1 MSLNIGV
8 WIAALLTLAIYSF
21 LYKDNPF
28 YKIAEN
34 IFIGV
39 SAGYWTIYLWFN
51 FAWPNLFEPF
61 INRGLGPLFNQ
72 GSIQFGLVFII
83 PIVVGLMMFAP
94 LIPKVNWLVRIPLTF
109 TMGIS
114 MSLFVL
120 QIVQG
125 DILPQLRATFLPLT
139 GVSFFQMI
147 SNLLI
152 ILGVIFTLIYFY
164 FSKPHKG
171 ALGIAAKIGVWFMM
185 ISFGAS
191 FGYTVMARISL
202 FIGRVYF
209 LLHDWLGFIE

>member
-1 MSLNIGV
+1 MSTSIGV

-21 LYKDNPF
+21 LYKDNPL
-28 YKIAEN
+28 YKVAEH
-34 IFIGV
+34 IFVGV
-39 SAGYWTIYLWFN
+39 SAGYWAVMLWSN
-51 FAWPNLFEPF
+51 FAWPNLFEPL
-61 INRGLGPLFNQ
+61 IKQ
-72 GSIQFGLVFII
+72 GNILYII
-83 PIVVGLMMFAP
+83 PVIIGLMMFAP
-94 LIPKVNWLVRIPLTF
+94 FIPKVGWLVRIPLTF

-114 MSLFVL
+114 MSLFII

-125 DILPQLRATFLPLT
+125 EILPQVQATFLPLT
-139 GVSFFQMI
+139 GISFFQMI

-185 ISFGAS
+185 VSFGAS

-202 FIGRVYF
+202 LIGRLYF
-209 LLHDWLGFIE
+209 LLHDWLGFI